1 MKKMIIMVVMM
12 LVMVMGGM
20 PVHAAETQDNYRKVI
35 NGIEAD
41 LAEEQDGDDTIISV
55 KRQEYPTERVMMYEI
70 VGTSDGEV
78 IKVFIYINGESQE
91 VYAISYDSDG
101 YVLDSEV
108 MNLADAAELYAE

>member
-1 MKKMIIMVVMM
+1 MKKMIIMVMM

-20 PVHAAETQDNYRKVI
+20 PVHAAETQKDNYRTVI
-35 NGIEAD
+35 NGIEED
-41 LAEEQDGDDTIISV
+41 LAEEDGDDTIISV

-78 IKVFIYINGESQE
+78 IKMFIYINGESQE

-108 MNLADAAELYAE
+108 MTLADAAELYAE